1 MSLFLDTILGKK
13 RSLLLICLLII
24 LLFFGYQSLN
34 LKLDASSDT
43 LILENDKDLIASRE
57 VSDTYSSN
65 EFLIITLSDADG
77 IVTTKNIE
85 FIKTLDQKIKQFEWV
100 VSTQSILD
108 APLLT
113 INNQSLSDL
122 ANEIKTLKDTGIN
135 IIDAEE
141 ELKKSPIFRELV
153 ISEDGSTSAILI
165 NLRENEHLNELIKLR
180 SEKLSNDKREI
191 FNQEYENIKKT
202 NDRKRSQNIFEIRNL
217 IKEFSNEV
225 GIS

>member
-13 RSLLLICLLII
+13 RNLFLIFLLFI

-65 EFLIITLSDADG
+65 EFLIITLSNADG
-77 IVTTKNIE
+77 IITTKNIE

-122 ANEIKTLKDTGIN
+122 ANEIKTLKDHLSGTNIKSVDKFESGQQIKIQSGPFIFKKGIINKISYNKVMISLDSIN
-135 IIDAEE
+135 IN
-141 ELKKSPIFRELV
+141 LVLNKSSIV
-153 ISEDGSTSAILI
+153 AA
-165 NLRENEHLNELIKLR
+165 
-180 SEKLSNDKREI
+180 
-191 FNQEYENIKKT
+191 
-202 NDRKRSQNIFEIRNL
+202 
-217 IKEFSNEV
+217 
-225 GIS
+225 

>member
-13 RSLLLICLLII
+13 RSLLLVCLLFM

-34 LKLDASSDT
+34 LKLDASSET

-77 IVTTKNIE
+77 IITTKNIE

-122 ANEIKTLKDTGIN
+122 ANEIKTLKDQLSGANIKSVDKFEAGQKIKIQSGPFIYKKGVIDKISCSKVMISLDSIN
-135 IIDAEE
+135 IN
-141 ELKKSPIFRELV
+141 LVLNKSSV
-153 ISEDGSTSAILI
+153 VAA
-165 NLRENEHLNELIKLR
+165 
-180 SEKLSNDKREI
+180 
-191 FNQEYENIKKT
+191 
-202 NDRKRSQNIFEIRNL
+202 
-217 IKEFSNEV
+217 
-225 GIS
+225 

>member
-13 RSLLLICLLII
+13 RSLLLISLLFI

-43 LILENDKDLIASRE
+43 LILENDKDLIATRE

-77 IVTTKNIE
+77 IITTKNIE

-122 ANEIKTLKDTGIN
+122 VNEIKTLKDTGIN

-165 NLRENEHLNELIKLR
+165 NLRENERLN
-180 SEKLSNDKREI
+180 
-191 FNQEYENIKKT
+191 
-202 NDRKRSQNIFEIRNL
+202 
-217 IKEFSNEV
+217 
-225 GIS
+225 

>member
-13 RSLLLICLLII
+13 KNLFLICLLFI

-43 LILENDKDLIASRE
+43 LILENDKDLIATRE

-122 ANEIKTLKDTGIN
+122 ANEIKTLKDTGIS

-165 NLRENEHLNELIKLR
+165 NLRENERLNELIKLR
-180 SEKLSNDKREI
+180 SQQYHNSI
-191 FNQEYENIKKT
+191 
-202 NDRKRSQNIFEIRNL
+202 
-217 IKEFSNEV
+217 V
-225 GIS
+225 